1 MSENVENVLRME
13 NVTMQF
19 GGVVAVN
26 NLSIEVNKGE
36 IVALIGPNGAGKTTA
51 FNCVT
56 GVYQPT
62 NGRIEFMGD
71 TIIRNHPQGKM
82 AKEYLGED
90 AKLYT
95 TAYDGEDDP
104 DTVAALDALN
114 AECAAKVAEAE
125 AAIVKKL
132 DGEKDEEKRK
142 ALYAEAEA
150 KKAEIEAGYAEPREK
165 LLVQLKDRAD
175 ARMEFRR
182 SIDPDVGTNKVYA
195 PTPDKITHLGIART
209 FQNIRL
215 FSALSVLDN
224 VLIAK
229 HMRAKQNVFSATLR
243 INHKEERRMREE
255 AMELLAEQGL
265 DHLKDEVAGSLPYGI
280 QRRLEIARALA
291 TDPKLLLLDEPAAGM
306 NPQETLELAAFIH
319 ELREKYGLTIFLI
332 EHHMDLVMRISD
344 YIYVI
349 DFGSK
354 IAEGIPQEV
363 QNNQHVIDAY
373 LGVVEDE

>member
-62 NGRIEFMGD
+62 NGRIEFMGN

-125 AAIVKKL
+125 DAIVKKL

-150 KKAEIEAGYAEPREK
+150 KEAEVEAGYAEPRER
-165 LLVQLKDRAD
+165 LLAQLKDRAA

-195 PTPDKITHLGIART
+195 PTPDRITNLGIART

-291 TDPKLLLLDEPAAGM
+291 TSPKLLLLDEPAAGM
-306 NPQETLELAAFIH
+306 NPQETQELGEYIVEIKKNH
-319 ELREKYGLTIFLI
+319 DLTILMI
-332 EHHMDLVMRISD
+332 EHHMDLVMQFSD
-344 YIYVI
+344 RIYVI
-349 DFGSK
+349 DFGKMISSGTPDVVK
-354 IAEGIPQEV
+354 ADRR
-363 QNNQHVIDAY
+363 VIDAY
-373 LGVVEDE
+373 LGVVE

>member
-62 NGRIEFMGD
+62 NGRIEFMGN

-95 TAYDGEDDP
+95 NAYDGEDDP

-125 AAIVKKL
+125 DAIVKKL
-132 DGEKDEEKRK
+132 DSEKDEEKRK

-150 KKAEIEAGYAEPREK
+150 RKAEIEAGYAEPREK

-175 ARMEFRR
+175 ARMELRR
-182 SIDPDVGTNKVYA
+182 SVDPDVGTNKVYA

-243 INHKEERRMREE
+243 LNRREERRMREE
-255 AMELLAEQGL
+255 AMALLAEQGL

-291 TDPKLLLLDEPAAGM
+291 TSPKLLLLDEPAAGM
-306 NPQETLELAAFIH
+306 NPQETQELGEYIVR
-319 ELREKYGLTIFLI
+319 LRREHDLTILMI
-332 EHHMDLVMRISD
+332 EHHMDLVMQFSD
-344 YIYVI
+344 RIYVI
-349 DFGSK
+349 DFGKLISS
-354 IAEGIPQEV
+354 GTPEV
-363 QNNQHVIDAY
+363 VKADKRVIDAY
-373 LGVVEDE
+373 LGVVE

>member
-62 NGRIEFMGD
+62 NGRIEFMGN

-95 TAYDGEDDP
+95 NAYDGEDDP

-125 AAIVKKL
+125 DAIVKKL
-132 DGEKDEEKRK
+132 DSEKDEAVRK
-142 ALYAEAEA
+142 ALYAEAET

-175 ARMEFRR
+175 ARMELRR
-182 SIDPDVGTNKVYA
+182 SVDPDVGTNKVYA

-243 INHKEERRMREE
+243 LNHKEERRMREE

-291 TDPKLLLLDEPAAGM
+291 TSPKLLLLDEPAAGM
-306 NPQETLELAAFIH
+306 NPQETQELGEYIVEIKKNH
-319 ELREKYGLTIFLI
+319 DLTILMI
-332 EHHMDLVMRISD
+332 EHHMDLVMQFSD
-344 YIYVI
+344 RIYVI
-349 DFGSK
+349 DFGKMISSGTPDVVK
-354 IAEGIPQEV
+354 ADRR
-363 QNNQHVIDAY
+363 VIDAY
-373 LGVVEDE
+373 LGVVE

>member
-1 MSENVENVLRME
+1 MSTPVLHVEHI
-13 NVTMQF
+13 TMQF

-26 NLSIEVNKGE
+26 DLSMDIYPGE

-62 NGRIEFMGD
+62 NGRIEFMGN

-142 ALYAEAEA
+142 SLYNEAEA
-150 KKAEIEAGYAEPREK
+150 RKAEIEPGYNAPRER
-165 LLVQLKDRAD
+165 LLAQLKDRAG
-175 ARMEFRR
+175 AR
-182 SIDPDVGTNKVYA
+182 I
-195 PTPDKITHLGIART
+195 
-209 FQNIRL
+209 
-215 FSALSVLDN
+215 
-224 VLIAK
+224 
-229 HMRAKQNVFSATLR
+229 
-243 INHKEERRMREE
+243 
-255 AMELLAEQGL
+255 EL
-265 DHLKDEVAGSLPYGI
+265 
-280 QRRLEIARALA
+280 ARAI
-291 TDPKLLLLDEPAAGM
+291 DRYLDA
-306 NPQETLELAAFIH
+306 
-319 ELREKYGLTIFLI
+319 
-332 EHHMDLVMRISD
+332 
-344 YIYVI
+344 
-349 DFGSK
+349 
-354 IAEGIPQEV
+354 
-363 QNNQHVIDAY
+363 
-373 LGVVEDE
+373 